1 MKCEEIH
8 PAEDKYFWDDADR
21 FVKFGE
27 ENGMSITGHCL
38 IWHSQMAP
46 WFTKDSAGNLVDA
59 ETMKQRMNEH
69 ISTIMGRYKGRIR
82 SWDVVNEAIEGDG
95 SYRQS
100 DFYKILGPEY
110 IPLAF
115 QYAHQADPDAELIIN
130 DYGMNSPAKRDAYVR
145 IVNDMKKRGLR
156 VDQIG
161 MQSHTGMDYPDL
173 KEYEESLKAFAGT
186 GCKVAIT
193 EWDMSALPTINT
205 GANISD
211 TAEYDKLLNPYP
223 EALPDSVSDLWNAR
237 MDSVMSI
244 FLRNADKIARVTA
257 WGVSDG
263 DSWKNDWP
271 MKGRREYPLLLDR
284 KYNLKPFLNKY
295 VEEYKQNKTK

>member
-1 MKCEEIH
+1 
-8 PAEDKYFWDDADR
+8 
-21 FVKFGE
+21 
-27 ENGMSITGHCL
+27 
-38 IWHSQMAP
+38 
-46 WFTKDSAGNLVDA
+46 
-59 ETMKQRMNEH
+59 
-69 ISTIMGRYKGRIR
+69 
-82 SWDVVNEAIEGDG
+82 
-95 SYRQS
+95 
-100 DFYKILGPEY
+100 
-110 IPLAF
+110 
-115 QYAHQADPDAELIIN
+115 
-130 DYGMNSPAKRDAYVR
+130 
-145 IVNDMKKRGLR
+145 
-156 VDQIG
+156 
-161 MQSHTGMDYPDL
+161 
-173 KEYEESLKAFAGT
+173 
-186 GCKVAIT
+186 
-193 EWDMSALPTINT
+193 MSALPTINT

>member
-1 MKCEEIH
+1 
-8 PAEDKYFWDDADR
+8 
-21 FVKFGE
+21 
-27 ENGMSITGHCL
+27 MSITGHCL

-59 ETMKQRMNEH
+59 ETMKQRMKEH

>member
-1 MKCEEIH
+1 M
-8 PAEDKYFWDDADR
+8 
-21 FVKFGE
+21 
-27 ENGMSITGHCL
+27 
-38 IWHSQMAP
+38 
-46 WFTKDSAGNLVDA
+46 
-59 ETMKQRMNEH
+59 
-69 ISTIMGRYKGRIR
+69 
-82 SWDVVNEAIEGDG
+82 
-95 SYRQS
+95 
-100 DFYKILGPEY
+100 
-110 IPLAF
+110 AF
-115 QYAHQADPDAELIIN
+115 QYAHEADPDAELIIN

-244 FLRNADKIARVTA
+244 FLRNAEKIARVTA

-284 KYNLKPFLNKY
+284 QYNLKPFLNKY